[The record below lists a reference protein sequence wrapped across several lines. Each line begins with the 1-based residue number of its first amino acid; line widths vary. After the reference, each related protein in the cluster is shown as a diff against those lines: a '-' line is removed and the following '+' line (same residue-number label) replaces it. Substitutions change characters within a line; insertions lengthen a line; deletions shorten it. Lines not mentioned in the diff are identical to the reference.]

1 MTLNYC
7 VMRIGY
13 DLSDLEAFVSVME
26 TGSFHR
32 AAQRLNLS
40 QSAVTRRM
48 QKLEAALDSVLFER
62 TTRAVRPTLAA
73 KRLQARAEAIL
84 EDARETAR
92 AMRDESVAFAHQR
105 GLVITLASIP
115 TIVDALLSPA
125 IAAFRA
131 DGHRARLRVLDLAAN
146 DVSDA
151 VAAGEADFGICW
163 TPSRE
168 ANAGFEPLF
177 DDRMGLVVPRGHALA
192 ARETLR
198 WDALAGEALVLP
210 ARGTGN
216 RMLID
221 DATARRRVALSWSV
235 EAGRSSTAL
244 ALVRGGAGVAVLP
257 RSALAPSRAPALEGD
272 LVWRGLEDPKI
283 IRPIGLLT
291 RLGQTDT
298 AAVAG
303 FKSALRRVAGA
314 GAASSPTG

>member
-1 MTLNYC
+1 MTLDYC

-32 AAQRLNLS
+32 AALRLNLS
-40 QSAVTRRM
+40 QSAVTRRI

-62 TTRAVRPTLAA
+62 STRAVRPTLAA

-84 EDARETAR
+84 EDAQETTR
-92 AMRDESVAFAHQR
+92 AMRDDSVAFAHQR

-115 TIVDALLSPA
+115 TIVDALVSPA
-125 IAAFRA
+125 IAVFRSN
-131 DGHRARLRVLDLAAN
+131 GHRARLRILDLAAN

-163 TPSRE
+163 IPSRE

-177 DDRMGLVVPRGHALA
+177 DDRMGLVLPQAHALA
-192 ARETLR
+192 AQNPVR
-198 WDALAGEALVLP
+198 WDALACETLILP

-221 DATARRRVALSWSV
+221 EATAQRRIALRWSV

-257 RSALAPSRAPALEGD
+257 RSALPPALEGR
-272 LVWRGLEDPKI
+272 LVWRAVEDPQI

-298 AAVAG
+298 AAVSA
-303 FKSALRRVAGA
+303 FKSALRRVAVASGA
-314 GAASSPTG
+314 PSPTD